1 MHGIVKN
8 KGRFYPKKNSNWNS
22 WIELVF
28 DKVYIELVFDKVYK
42 GSIDVMKGIFTVVI
56 FYYIKAIV
64 AQGRNNFIKN
74 NVLHVL

>member
-8 KGRFYPKKNSNWNS
+8 KGRFYQKKNSNWNS
-22 WIELVF
+22 W
-28 DKVYIELVFDKVYK
+28 IELVFDKVYK